1 MNSIDY
7 RPELRT
13 AIAAAHAT
21 EVAPMEY
28 INAQNGTLKMD
39 VPAVRG
45 ELSAKLLA
53 AVPAEWALVP
63 METPAPARI
72 KNPQF
77 NLVNRRTG
85 AIVGT
90 YKTRRRA
97 GTALDSK
104 DNEYGAYVHFIHEV
118 EA

>member
-53 AVPAEWALVP
+53 A
-63 METPAPARI
+63 TPAPARI